1 MPVKSSYKGILAYI
15 AHKFSL
21 LVQRSYH
28 LKQAKNPLAKG
39 FVFPLLIKL
48 HWDFPNI
55 IVLVRVFFFSLLH
68 S

>member
-28 LKQAKNPLAKG
+28 LKQATIP
-39 FVFPLLIKL
+39 
-48 HWDFPNI
+48 
-55 IVLVRVFFFSLLH
+55 
-68 S
+68 